1 MTGQQRPTVSSVARR
16 GSGRAQRTTMADV
29 AKHVGVSRALVSI
42 VLRGAEG
49 ASDATRE
56 RVLQAASEL
65 GYRPDSLA
73 QGLRRN
79 RSRTLGVLFS
89 LRRPFEVEL
98 VEHMYPAA
106 QQAGYEL
113 LLGPFTPGRGQDAV
127 VDELLRYRCAGL
139 IVVGPELHAR
149 DLEPLAEEVA
159 VAEVGRGVTRGSVD
173 VIRNDDA
180 VGTRQAV
187 DHLVDLGHRAIA
199 YIDGGD
205 NPGAE
210 DRREGYRA
218 AMIDHGLAADVQVVS
233 GGYNEDDGA
242 AAARTL
248 LEGPL
253 PTAVIAANDL
263 CAIGALD
270 VVLRAGVTVP
280 GDLSIIGYDDSRFGR
295 LPGIDLTSVRQDIK
309 KQARSAVKAVVER
322 LDRPTRKPRNIAL
335 KPQLIVRG
343 TTAAPRQAGDRVWS

>member
-1 MTGQQRPTVSSVARR
+1 MTGQQRAAGSQAARH
-16 GSGRAQRTTMADV
+16 GTGRSQRTTMADL
-29 AKHVGVSRALVSI
+29 AKHLGVSRALVSI

-56 RVLQAASEL
+56 RVLQAAAEL

-106 QQAGYEL
+106 QQHGYDL

-159 VAEVGRGVTRGSVD
+159 VVEVGRGVTRGSVD

-180 VGTRQAV
+180 IGTRQAV
-187 DHLVDLGHRAIA
+187 DHLVGLGHHAIA

-210 DRREGYRA
+210 DRRAGYRT
-218 AMIDHGLAADVQVVS
+218 AMTDHGLTADIQIIS
-233 GGYNEDDGA
+233 GGYDEDDGA
-242 AAARTL
+242 TAAQVLLTRVRCPPPSSPRTTSAPSAPSTPCCVQASPCPATYRSSATTTPGSDGFPGSTSPPSARTSRSRPKQPS
-248 LEGPL
+248 EPSSSDWINR
-253 PTAVIAANDL
+253 TA
-263 CAIGALD
+263 
-270 VVLRAGVTVP
+270 
-280 GDLSIIGYDDSRFGR
+280 GR
-295 LPGIDLTSVRQDIK
+295 RTSH
-309 KQARSAVKAVVER
+309 
-322 LDRPTRKPRNIAL
+322 
-335 KPQLIVRG
+335 
-343 TTAAPRQAGDRVWS
+343 